1 MFKQC
6 LYSVAAGAC
15 VVLASVAVAE
25 SPTVADPALTIW
37 LNEALLQNPEMQAAE
52 AAVDAASGRYRAAD
66 RPLFNPELELEYE
79 NSDSTTTAGGL
90 NQAVDWADKRGA
102 RAAVADYER
111 IAATAELRSTRQ
123 RLAADLLQAL
133 ADWNAAEAISRV
145 SDEQIVL
152 MTRFARLA
160 ERRRQAG
167 DLSQV
172 ELDLA
177 HLAAAEAA
185 FEQASASQNLIM
197 ARRTLAVLTGHD
209 ATGMPALSM
218 QPPVIEPQQLDTD
231 RLLNELPLMLVA
243 LAQVS
248 AARAGVEL
256 TVREKKPDPTFGFRI
271 GKEDS
276 DTLTGL
282 TFSVPLFVRNTFS
295 AEVDVANASLI
306 QTEREA
312 ANIRRQASADLVA
325 AAEVYQNSR
334 QAWNNWEASGAPRL
348 SQRTDLLERLWKAGE
363 LNTTDYLV
371 QLKQALDTEV
381 SAIEQHGRM
390 WQAWAAWLA
399 ASGQADQW
407 LNLTP
412 AGEKQ

>member
-25 SPTVADPALTIW
+25 SPTVADPELSGWIK
-37 LNEALLQNPEMQAAE
+37 EVLLQNPEMQAAE

-66 RPLFNPELELEYE
+66 RPLFNPELEFDYE
-79 NSDSTTTAGGL
+79 NSDVDTTTGGL
-90 NQAVDWADKRGA
+90 SQAIDWADKRGA

-111 IAATAELRSTRQ
+111 IAATSELRSTRQ

-145 SDEQIVL
+145 SDEQTTL

-231 RLLNELPLMLVA
+231 RLLNELPLMQVA

-348 SQRTDLLERLWKAGE
+348 SQRTDLLERLWRAGE

>member
-25 SPTVADPALTIW
+25 SPTVADPELSGWIK
-37 LNEALLQNPEMQAAE
+37 EVLLQNPEMQAAE

-66 RPLFNPELELEYE
+66 RPLFNPELEFDYE
-79 NSDSTTTAGGL
+79 NSDVDTTTGGL
-90 NQAVDWADKRGA
+90 SQAIDWADKRGA

-145 SDEQIVL
+145 SDEQTTL

-231 RLLNELPLMLVA
+231 RLLNELPLMQVA

-348 SQRTDLLERLWKAGE
+348 SQRTDLLERLWRAGE

>member
-1 MFKQC
+1 MLKQC
-6 LYSVAAGAC
+6 LFSVAAGTC
-15 VVLASVAVAE
+15 LVLVSVAVAE
-25 SPTVADPALTIW
+25 PPAVADPALTGWI
-37 LNEALLQNPEMQAAE
+37 NEVLLQNPEMQAAE

-79 NSDSTTTAGGL
+79 NSDTTIAAGGL

-102 RAAVADYER
+102 RAEVADYER
-111 IAATAELRSTRQ
+111 IAAIAELRSTRQ
-123 RLAADLLQAL
+123 TLGAGLLQAL
-133 ADWNAAEAISRV
+133 ADWNTAEGISRI
-145 SDEQIVL
+145 SNEQTTL

-197 ARRTLAVLTGHD
+197 ARRTLVALTGRD
-209 ATGMPALSM
+209 ATGMPVLST
-218 QPPVIEPQQLDTD
+218 QPPALNPQQLDTD
-231 RLLNELPLMLVA
+231 SLLNELPLMQAA

-276 DTLTGL
+276 TTLTGL

-306 QTEREA
+306 QIQREA
-312 ANIRRQASADLVA
+312 ANIRRQAAADLVA
-325 AAEVYQNSR
+325 AAQVYQNSR

-348 SQRTDLLERLWKAGE
+348 SQRTELLERLWRAGE

-381 SAIEQHGRM
+381 SAIDQHGRM

-399 ASGQADQW
+399 ASGLADQW
-407 LNLTP
+407 LSLTP
-412 AGEKQ
+412 AGEQQ

>member
-15 VVLASVAVAE
+15 VMLASVAVAE
-25 SPTVADPALTIW
+25 SPTVADPELSGWIK
-37 LNEALLQNPEMQAAE
+37 EVLLQNPEMQAAE

-66 RPLFNPELELEYE
+66 RPLFNPELEFDYE
-79 NSDSTTTAGGL
+79 NSDVDTTTGGL
-90 NQAVDWADKRGA
+90 SQAIDWADKRGA

-145 SDEQIVL
+145 SDEQTTL

-231 RLLNELPLMLVA
+231 RLLNELPLMQVA

-348 SQRTDLLERLWKAGE
+348 SQRTDLLERLWRAGE